1 MNDAEG
7 FLVTLGQDEIEN
19 LALRYLFT
27 YLGDAVGVKI
37 KIGDEDWRVSVYGSG
52 VVDEP
57 LGELIYSVS
66 GQFQVDRSTSVEE
79 MQRRAILGSV
89 Q

>member
-7 FLVTLGQDEIEN
+7 FLVALGQEEIEN
-19 LALRYLFT
+19 LALRYLFA
-27 YLGDAVGVKI
+27 YLGDAVSVKI
-37 KIGDEDWRVSVYGSG
+37 KMGDEDWRVSEYGSS
-52 VVDEP
+52 VAEP

-79 MQRRAILGSV
+79 MQRRAILDSV